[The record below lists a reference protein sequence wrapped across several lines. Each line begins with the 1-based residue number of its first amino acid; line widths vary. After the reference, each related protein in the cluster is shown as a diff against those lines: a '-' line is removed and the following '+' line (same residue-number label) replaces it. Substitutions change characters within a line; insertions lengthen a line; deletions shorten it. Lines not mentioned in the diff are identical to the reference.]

1 MKGSSWK
8 NPVGGSSGFV
18 VGDDLGAPVGS
29 FEKEGFLGFVVGDNL
44 GTPCVSLKRIPWKDL
59 RFSCGV

>member
-1 MKGSSWK
+1 MPPWDSLKG
-8 NPVGGSSGFV
+8 
-18 VGDDLGAPVGS
+18 DLV
-29 FEKEGFLGFVVGDNL
+29 EGFLGFVVGDNL